1 VSVLLHLKTRLPRG
15 NQSSNPVRS
24 AIYIYKT
31 KCCTSVAGVYAC
43 GEVTTVPYKQIVVSI
58 GEGAKAALAAFE
70 YLLTESSIDEVE
82 VEETT
87 IR

>member
-1 VSVLLHLKTRLPRG
+1 M
-15 NQSSNPVRS
+15 SS
-24 AIYIYKT
+24 
-31 KCCTSVAGVYAC
+31 C
-43 GEVTTVPYKQIVVSI
+43 GDVTTVPYKQVVVSI